1 MTLRIRLSTVIILL
15 VLCAGPAWAQG
26 QPPSGSDGRDNA
38 ATMVAQPDFA
48 LAALPTTGR
57 VPAGQWAF
65 RMTHRFARPIAGTC
79 PDTGPRPDGCGGVGA
94 FVENFF
100 GFDSASQVGIE
111 LRYGVRPGTQLAVHR
126 TNNRA
131 IQLLG
136 QHALLRADS
145 GLAVDV
151 VTAFEGQ
158 NNFREQHTVT
168 VGAVVARVFSARGA
182 IYAQPLLLFNSNP
195 LPDTMTNDNHT
206 VMLGLGGR
214 VRLGRTTYLVAEAA
228 PRLAG
233 FKPGVDHIS
242 LAVERRA
249 GGHMFQLNV
258 SNSFASTL
266 RQLAHGGPNN
276 GDWYIGFNLS
286 RRFY

>member
-1 MTLRIRLSTVIILL
+1 MTARICLPSL
-15 VLCAGPAWAQG
+15 VVLFVVCVSPARAQS
-26 QPPSGSDGRDNA
+26 QPPAGTDGRDNA

-48 LAALPTTGR
+48 LAALPTTAR
-57 VPAGQWAF
+57 VPVGKWAF

-79 PDTGPRPDGCGGVGA
+79 PDDGPRPDGCGGLGGFVG
-94 FVENFF
+94 NFF

-111 LRYGVRPGTQLAVHR
+111 LRYGVRAGTQVAAHR

-136 QHALLRADS
+136 QHALHRGGS
-145 GLAVDV
+145 GLAVDL
-151 VTAFEGQ
+151 VTAVEGQ
-158 NNFREQHTVT
+158 NNFREDHSVA
-168 VGAVVARVFSARGA
+168 VGAAVARVFGSRGA
-182 IYAQPLLLFNSNP
+182 VYAQPVLLLNANP
-195 LPDTMTNDNHT
+195 LPDTVTDDNHT

-228 PRLAG
+228 PRLVG

-249 GGHMFQLNV
+249 GGHMFQFNV

-266 RQLAHGGPNN
+266 RQVALGGPNN